1 VGVGDDV
8 QIVTLIV
15 AHLILYAIPVFVA
28 MSFQKSMQVY
38 FYYTYLG
45 VLFCLTQLL
54 DNTYSLQLTS
64 QISLN
69 GGDIA
74 YCALQ
79 FTAIILLISQPEPKV
94 VRVLIY
100 VILIIS
106 LFLFLFFLFV
116 SYITESSGV
125 INYLGIPGEFWSLS
139 YTSILYSFVLFSGEI
154 LLEVF
159 LLKKI
164 LSFLKR
170 QWAIILVIAI
180 IYYGVLILDGI
191 LFPLGTNILNPG
203 THFSVAYGI
212 LAKVIFGG
220 GFSFFLIMFLIFFPQ
235 KLSAFISVDFTFR
248 NYLLPPKK
256 RDLVEKLHKAER
268 DISELTKILPICAKC
283 KKVRDDTGYWK
294 QVEEYFTTH
303 AEMMF
308 SHGLCPDCAQKSF
321 EEIDFKE

>member
-1 VGVGDDV
+1 M
-8 QIVTLIV
+8 QIVTLII
-15 AHLILYAIPVFVA
+15 AHFILYAIPVFVA

-106 LFLFLFFLFV
+106 LFLFFFFLFV
-116 SYITESSGV
+116 SYITESIGV

-139 YTSILYSFVLFSGEI
+139 YTSILFSFILFSGEI

-164 LSFLKR
+164 IPQLKR
-170 QWAIILVIAI
+170 QWIIVLVIAI
-180 IYYGVLILDGI
+180 IYYVVLIIDGI
-191 LFPLGTNILNPG
+191 LFPLGTNILNPAG

-212 LAKVIFGG
+212 LAKMIFGG
-220 GFSFFLIMFLIFFPQ
+220 GFSLFLIMFLIIFPQ

-248 NYLLPPKK
+248 NYLLPPK
-256 RDLVEKLHKAER
+256 RRALVEKLNKAER

-294 QVEEYFTTH
+294 QVEEYFSTH
-303 AEMMF
+303 DMKF
-308 SHGLCPDCAQKSF
+308 THGLCPDCAQESF
-321 EEIDFKE
+321 AEMDFKE

>member
-1 VGVGDDV
+1 MEITSI
-8 QIVTLIV
+8 IVV
-15 AHLILYAIPVFVA
+15 HFVLYAVPVFVS
-28 MSFQKSMQVY
+28 MRFTKSTQI
-38 FYYTYLG
+38 FFNYTYLG

-54 DNTYSLQLTS
+54 DNTYSIQLNT

-106 LFLFLFFLFV
+106 LFLFFFFLFV
-116 SYITESSGV
+116 SYLTESSSI

-139 YTSILYSFVLFSGEI
+139 YTSILFSFVLFSGEI

-180 IYYGVLILDGI
+180 IYFVVLILDGI

-212 LAKVIFGG
+212 LAKIIFGG
-220 GFSFFLIMFLIFFPQ
+220 GFGLFLIIFLIFFPQ
-235 KLSAFISVDFTFR
+235 KLSAFISVDFSFR
-248 NYLLPPKK
+248 YYLIPPKK
-256 RDLVEKLHKAER
+256 RALVEKLHKAER

-294 QVEEYFTTH
+294 QVEEYFSTH
-303 AEMMF
+303 DLLF
-308 SHGLCPDCAQKSF
+308 SHGLCPDCAQESF
-321 EEIDFKE
+321 EEMDFKE